1 MRRDNGPTA
10 PLLLPAPHTL
20 AGWASGQSAVCGWD
34 PLPPLHLDM
43 DDVQTCIDASCVEH
57 SSRSLV
63 QSRELNKA
71 SSATEVTLLSTAF
84 QILESSP
91 GLTHDVVLEPPQLFL
106 SDVIKRGISKH
117 NAGDWKEVALRVIAL
132 SSTYNPVRGTH
143 NM

>member
-117 NAGDWKEVALRVIAL
+117 NAGDWKEVALRVLAL
-132 SSTYNPVRGTH
+132 SGAYNLVR
-143 NM
+143 